1 MRNTNRNKRKS
12 IKKRQARLL
21 FALTVA
27 LAALFIMA
35 EKDGD
40 ILHGITGSREAE
52 SKQKLASKE
61 LNKTITN
68 EMSAIPE
75 LDGLDKKIRKYIM
88 NWHIKGASLAIVR
101 NDSLVY
107 AKGYGWADEELEIP
121 MEPGH
126 IMRVASVSKLIT
138 ATGIMVLQDQGKLT
152 IKDKVFGPDG
162 VLNDEH
168 FNELTKC
175 DPRYY
180 DMTVEDIM
188 RHRSCFMSD
197 QLFRS
202 KEVQTYMGLDNPPTK
217 DDFFT
222 LVFRNK
228 LIAAPGTRASYS
240 NFGYLVLSEIIER
253 VSQMPYDEFIKKHVL
268 KPAGC
273 YDMHIAGIYY
283 KDKRKN
289 EVRYYTQEGPGKY
302 APDFK
307 NPQDT
312 VESCYGKNNIPLLSG
327 AGAWCSSTIE
337 LARLI
342 ASIDGDDYVR
352 DIITP
357 ASFRQ
362 MTETTDDSTFG
373 LGWNYTEPQR
383 GWSRTGTFDGTS
395 ALIRYYPDG
404 ECWILVT
411 NTGTYK
417 GPRFTKNTDAL
428 FTECRR
434 LYSSKLPKADLFA
447 DDYPLE

>member
-1 MRNTNRNKRKS
+1 MARKRS
-12 IKKRQARLL
+12 SSKKRQTRVLGFMTA
-21 FALTVA
+21 V
-27 LAALFIMA
+27 LAIVFIV
-35 EKDGD
+35 E
-40 ILHGITGSREAE
+40 SRNHRSTSDNTEE
-52 SKQKLASKE
+52 VLQFKE
-61 LNKTITN
+61 LNKEITN
-68 EMSAIPE
+68 EMSQVPE
-75 LDGLDKKIRKYIM
+75 LEGLDKKISNYMRK
-88 NWHIKGASLAIVR
+88 WQLKGVSLAITR

-107 AKGYGWADEELEIP
+107 AKGYGWADKEKEVV

-138 ATGIMVLQDQGKLT
+138 AAGIMVLQDQGKLT
-152 IKDKVFGPDG
+152 IDSKVFGPEG
-162 VLNDEH
+162 VLNDEY

-180 DMTVEDIM
+180 DMTIEDIM

-217 DDFFT
+217 EDFFT

-228 LIAAPGTRASYS
+228 LRAAPGTRTSYS

-253 VSQMPYDEFIKKHVL
+253 VSEMPYDEFIRKHVL

-273 YDMHIAGIYY
+273 YDMHIAGVYY

-289 EVRYYTQEGPGKY
+289 EVRYYTQEGEGKY
-302 APDFK
+302 APDFN

-342 ASIDGDDYVR
+342 ASIDGDDQVR
-352 DIITP
+352 DIISEK
-357 ASFRQ
+357 SFRQ
-362 MTETTDDSTFG
+362 MTERTDESTFG
-373 LGWNYTEPQR
+373 LGWNETHPTR
-383 GWSRTGTFDGTS
+383 GWNRTGTLDGTS
-395 ALIRYYPDG
+395 ALIRHYPDG
-404 ECWILVT
+404 ECWIMVT

-417 GPRFTKNTDAL
+417 GPRFTKETDAL

-434 LYSSKLPKADLFA
+434 QYSSKLPNVDLFT

>member
-1 MRNTNRNKRKS
+1 MARKRS
-12 IKKRQARLL
+12 SSKKRQTRVLGFMTA
-21 FALTVA
+21 V
-27 LAALFIMA
+27 LAIVFIV
-35 EKDGD
+35 E
-40 ILHGITGSREAE
+40 SRNHRSTSDNTEE
-52 SKQKLASKE
+52 VLQFKE
-61 LNKTITN
+61 LNKEITN
-68 EMSAIPE
+68 EMSQVPE
-75 LDGLDKKIRKYIM
+75 LEGLDKKISNYMRK
-88 NWHIKGASLAIVR
+88 WQLKGVSLAITR

-107 AKGYGWADEELEIP
+107 AKGYGWADKEKEVV

-138 ATGIMVLQDQGKLT
+138 AAGIMVLQDQGKLT
-152 IKDKVFGPDG
+152 NDSKVFGPEG
-162 VLNDEH
+162 VLNDEY

-180 DMTVEDIM
+180 DMTIEDIM

-217 DDFFT
+217 EDFFT

-228 LIAAPGTRASYS
+228 LRAAPGTRTSYS

-253 VSQMPYDEFIKKHVL
+253 VSEMPYDEFIRKHVL

-273 YDMHIAGIYY
+273 YDMHIAGVYY

-289 EVRYYTQEGPGKY
+289 EVRYYTQEGEGKY
-302 APDFK
+302 APDFN

-342 ASIDGDDYVR
+342 ASIDGDDQVR
-352 DIITP
+352 DIISEK
-357 ASFRQ
+357 SFRQ
-362 MTETTDDSTFG
+362 MTERTDESTFG
-373 LGWNYTEPQR
+373 LGWNETHPTR
-383 GWSRTGTFDGTS
+383 GWNRTGTLDGTS
-395 ALIRYYPDG
+395 ALIRHYPDG
-404 ECWILVT
+404 ECWIMVT

-417 GPRFTKNTDAL
+417 GPRFTKETDAL

-434 LYSSKLPKADLFA
+434 QYSSKLPNVDLFT

>member
-1 MRNTNRNKRKS
+1 MARKRS
-12 IKKRQARLL
+12 SSKKRQTRVLGFMTA
-21 FALTVA
+21 V
-27 LAALFIMA
+27 LAIVFIV
-35 EKDGD
+35 E
-40 ILHGITGSREAE
+40 SRNHRSTSDNTEE
-52 SKQKLASKE
+52 VLQFKE
-61 LNKTITN
+61 LNKEITN
-68 EMSAIPE
+68 EMSQVPE
-75 LDGLDKKIRKYIM
+75 LEGLDKKISNYMRK
-88 NWHIKGASLAIVR
+88 WQLKGASLAITR

-107 AKGYGWADEELEIP
+107 AKGYGWADQEKEVA

-138 ATGIMVLQDQGKLT
+138 AAGIMVLQDQGKLT
-152 IKDKVFGPDG
+152 IDSKVFGPEG
-162 VLNDEH
+162 VLNDEY

-180 DMTVEDIM
+180 DMTIEDIM

-202 KEVQTYMGLDNPPTK
+202 KEVQTYMGLENPPTK

-228 LIAAPGTRASYS
+228 LRAAPGTRTSYS

-253 VSQMPYDEFIKKHVL
+253 VSEMPYDEFIRKHVL

-273 YDMHIAGIYY
+273 YDMHIAGVYY

-302 APDFK
+302 APDFN

-342 ASIDGDDYVR
+342 ASIDGDDHVR
-352 DIITP
+352 DIISEK
-357 ASFRQ
+357 SFRQ
-362 MTETTDDSTFG
+362 MTERTDESTFG
-373 LGWNYTEPQR
+373 LGWNETHPTR
-383 GWSRTGTFDGTS
+383 GWNRTGTLDGTS
-395 ALIRYYPDG
+395 ALIRHYPDG
-404 ECWILVT
+404 ECWIMVT

-417 GPRFTKNTDAL
+417 GPRFTKETDAL

-434 LYSSKLPKADLFA
+434 QYSSKLPDVDLFT

>member
-1 MRNTNRNKRKS
+1 MARKRS
-12 IKKRQARLL
+12 SSKKRQTRVLGFMTA
-21 FALTVA
+21 V
-27 LAALFIMA
+27 LAIVFIV
-35 EKDGD
+35 E
-40 ILHGITGSREAE
+40 SRNHRSTSDNTEE
-52 SKQKLASKE
+52 VLQFKE
-61 LNKTITN
+61 LNKEITN
-68 EMSAIPE
+68 EMSQVPE
-75 LDGLDKKIRKYIM
+75 LEGLDKKISNYMRK
-88 NWHIKGASLAIVR
+88 WQLKGVSLAITR

-107 AKGYGWADEELEIP
+107 AKGYGWADKEKEVA

-138 ATGIMVLQDQGKLT
+138 AAGIMVLQDQGKLT
-152 IKDKVFGPDG
+152 IDSKVFGPEG
-162 VLNDEH
+162 VLNDEY

-180 DMTVEDIM
+180 DMTIEDIM

-202 KEVQTYMGLDNPPTK
+202 KEVQTYMGLENPPTK
-217 DDFFT
+217 YDFFT

-228 LIAAPGTRASYS
+228 LRAAPGTRTSYS

-253 VSQMPYDEFIKKHVL
+253 VSEMPYDEFIRKHVL

-273 YDMHIAGIYY
+273 YDMHIAGVYY
-283 KDKRKN
+283 KDKREN
-289 EVRYYTQEGPGKY
+289 EVRYYTQEGEGKY
-302 APDFK
+302 APDFN

-342 ASIDGDDYVR
+342 ASIDGDDHVR
-352 DIITP
+352 DIISEK
-357 ASFRQ
+357 SFRQ
-362 MTETTDDSTFG
+362 MTERTDESTFG
-373 LGWNYTEPQR
+373 LGWNETHPTR
-383 GWSRTGTFDGTS
+383 GWNRTGTLDGTS
-395 ALIRYYPDG
+395 ALIRHYPDG
-404 ECWILVT
+404 ECWIMVT

-417 GPRFTKNTDAL
+417 GPRFTKETDAL

-434 LYSSKLPKADLFA
+434 QYSSKLPDVDLFT

>member
-1 MRNTNRNKRKS
+1 MARKRS
-12 IKKRQARLL
+12 SSKKRQTRVLGFMTA
-21 FALTVA
+21 V
-27 LAALFIMA
+27 LAIVFIV
-35 EKDGD
+35 E
-40 ILHGITGSREAE
+40 SRNHRSTSDNTEE
-52 SKQKLASKE
+52 VLQFKE
-61 LNKTITN
+61 LNKEITN
-68 EMSAIPE
+68 EMSQVPE
-75 LDGLDKKIRKYIM
+75 LEGLDKKISNYMRK
-88 NWHIKGASLAIVR
+88 WQLKGASLAITR

-107 AKGYGWADEELEIP
+107 AKGYGWADQEKEVA

-138 ATGIMVLQDQGKLT
+138 AAGIMVLQDQGKLT
-152 IKDKVFGPDG
+152 IDSKVFGPEG
-162 VLNDEH
+162 VLNDDY

-180 DMTVEDIM
+180 DMTIEDIM

-202 KEVQTYMGLDNPPTK
+202 KEVQTYMGLENPPTK

-228 LIAAPGTRASYS
+228 LRAAPGTRTSYS

-253 VSQMPYDEFIKKHVL
+253 VSEMPYDEFIRKHVL

-273 YDMHIAGIYY
+273 YDMHIAGVYY

-302 APDFK
+302 APDFN

-342 ASIDGDDYVR
+342 ASIDGDDHVR
-352 DIITP
+352 DIISEK
-357 ASFRQ
+357 SFRQ
-362 MTETTDDSTFG
+362 MTERTDESTFG
-373 LGWNYTEPQR
+373 LGWNETHPIR
-383 GWSRTGTFDGTS
+383 GWNRTGTLDGTS
-395 ALIRYYPDG
+395 ALIRHYPDG
-404 ECWILVT
+404 ECWIMVT

-417 GPRFTKNTDAL
+417 GPRFTKETDAL

-434 LYSSKLPKADLFA
+434 QYSSKLPDVDLFT

>member
-1 MRNTNRNKRKS
+1 MTAVLAIVFIVESRNHRSTSDNTEEVL
-12 IKKRQARLL
+12 Q
-21 FALTVA
+21 F
-27 LAALFIMA
+27 
-35 EKDGD
+35 
-40 ILHGITGSREAE
+40 
-52 SKQKLASKE
+52 KE
-61 LNKTITN
+61 LNKEITN
-68 EMSAIPE
+68 EMSQVPE
-75 LDGLDKKIRKYIM
+75 LEGLDKKISNYMRK
-88 NWHIKGASLAIVR
+88 WQLKGVSLAITR

-107 AKGYGWADEELEIP
+107 AKGYGWADKEKEVV

-138 ATGIMVLQDQGKLT
+138 AAGIMVLQDQGKLT
-152 IKDKVFGPDG
+152 IDSKVFGPEG
-162 VLNDEH
+162 VLNDEY

-180 DMTVEDIM
+180 DMTIEDIM

-217 DDFFT
+217 EDFFT

-228 LIAAPGTRASYS
+228 LRAAPGTRTSYS

-253 VSQMPYDEFIKKHVL
+253 VSEMPYDEFIRKHVL

-273 YDMHIAGIYY
+273 YDMHIAGVYY

-289 EVRYYTQEGPGKY
+289 EVRYYTQEGEGKY
-302 APDFK
+302 APDFN

-342 ASIDGDDYVR
+342 ASIDGDDQVR
-352 DIITP
+352 DIISEK
-357 ASFRQ
+357 SFRQ
-362 MTETTDDSTFG
+362 MTERTDESTFG
-373 LGWNYTEPQR
+373 LGWNETHPTR
-383 GWSRTGTFDGTS
+383 GWNRTGTLDGTS
-395 ALIRYYPDG
+395 ALIRHYPDG
-404 ECWILVT
+404 ECWIMVT

-417 GPRFTKNTDAL
+417 GPRFTKETDAL

-434 LYSSKLPKADLFA
+434 QYSSKLPNVDLFT